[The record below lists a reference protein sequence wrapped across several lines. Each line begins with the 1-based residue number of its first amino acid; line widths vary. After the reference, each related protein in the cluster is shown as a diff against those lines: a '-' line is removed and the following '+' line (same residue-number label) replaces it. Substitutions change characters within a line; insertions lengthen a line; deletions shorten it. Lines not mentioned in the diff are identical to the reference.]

1 MANSRPVVATA
12 VGGVTDLLGEAR
24 SSTEPGTSYTICE
37 RGLLVKSGDPE
48 EFARGLAC
56 LVEDESLRA
65 ELGARGRDFVL
76 QNHGKERLI
85 ADIRQLYDQLLARS
99 QATSEGESARSQSSD
114 EN

>member
-37 RGLLVKSGDPE
+37 RGLLVKRGEPK
-48 EFARGLAC
+48 EFVRGVAC

-65 ELGARGRDFVL
+65 ELGAGGRDYVL
-76 QNHGKERLI
+76 QNHGKKRLV
-85 ADIRQLYDQLLARS
+85 DYRHPWYDQLHAGR
-99 QATSEGESARSQSSD
+99 QTTRHR
-114 EN
+114 